1 MVTIE
6 LLGPLI
12 VEERLR
18 QAERRYIH
26 ITFSDDVPL
35 HIRLIGAAGAGL
47 VGLGCLLQ
55 SIAKRPCLAPSTTRI
70 EVVADCGC

>member
-18 QAERRYIH
+18 QLEPRRVD
-26 ITFSDDVPL
+26 ITFTDNSPL
-35 HIRLIGAAGAGL
+35 HIRLIGATGSGL
-47 VGLGCLLQ
+47 IALGCLLQ
-55 SIAKRPCLAPSTTRI
+55 SIAKRPCLAPSATRI
-70 EVVADCGC
+70 DVVADCGC

>member
-1 MVTIE
+1 MVTLE

-26 ITFSDDVPL
+26 ITYTEDSHL
-35 HIRLIGAAGAGL
+35 LIRLVGATGSGL
-47 VGLGCLLQ
+47 IALGCLLQ
-55 SIAKRPCLAPSTTRI
+55 SIAKRPCLDPSATRI
-70 EVVADCGC
+70 DAVADCGC